1 MRGGLKIDDDFGV
14 MSSVR
19 FYHAD
24 CHAMQLNLLKSKIH
38 RAEVTDLSL
47 NYEGS
52 LAIDREFMDLVGLRQ
67 YERILIGN
75 MANGERFETYA
86 IAAPAGSK
94 TISLNGATAMLGK
107 RGDLLTIM
115 SFAVVDEKE
124 AADWQPRV
132 LVLGESNRKI
142 IKVSQK

>member
-1 MRGGLKIDDDFGV
+1 MRGVEIDDDFGV
-14 MSSVR
+14 MSSGR

-24 CHAMQLNLLKSKIH
+24 SYAMQLNLLKSKIH

-115 SFAVVDEKE
+115 NFAVFDENE
-124 AADWQPRV
+124 AADWHPRV
-132 LVLGESNRKI
+132 LVLGDANRKV

>member
-1 MRGGLKIDDDFGV
+1 
-14 MSSVR
+14 
-19 FYHAD
+19 
-24 CHAMQLNLLKSKIH
+24 MQLNLLKSKIH

-52 LAIDREFMDLVGLRQ
+52 LAIDREFMDLIGLRQ

-86 IAAPAGSK
+86 IEAPAGSK

-115 SFAVVDEKE
+115 NFAVVDEKE
-124 AADWQPRV
+124 AVNWKPQV
-132 LVLGESNRKI
+132 LVLGEANRKV

>member
-1 MRGGLKIDDDFGV
+1 VGLKIDDDFGV
-14 MSSVR
+14 MSSSR
-19 FYHAD
+19 FYHAV
-24 CHAMQLNLLKSKIH
+24 CQVMQLNLLKSKIH

-107 RGDLLTIM
+107 RGDLITIM
-115 SFAVVDEKE
+115 NFAIFDEKE
-124 AADWQPRV
+124 AAHWQPHV
-132 LVLGESNRKI
+132 LVLGEANRKV

>member
-1 MRGGLKIDDDFGV
+1 
-14 MSSVR
+14 MSSSR

-52 LAIDREFMDLVGLRQ
+52 LAIDREFMNLVGLRQ

-86 IAAPAGSK
+86 IEAPAGSK

-107 RGDLLTIM
+107 QGDLLTIM
-115 SFAVVDEKE
+115 NFAVVDEKE
-124 AADWQPRV
+124 AANWKPQV
-132 LVLGESNRKI
+132 LVLGEANRKV